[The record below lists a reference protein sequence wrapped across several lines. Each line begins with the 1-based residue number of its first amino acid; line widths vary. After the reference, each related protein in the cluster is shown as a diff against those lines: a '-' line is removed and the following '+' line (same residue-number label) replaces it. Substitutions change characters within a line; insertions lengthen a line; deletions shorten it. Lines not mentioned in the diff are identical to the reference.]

1 MTAYYPSNVKN
12 DFSTK
17 LNYVTTVY
25 AADVNDLQ
33 NEVSAV
39 ENNLGTN
46 IQTGSGWVGVFDT
59 TTTNWP
65 TLKARLAN
73 IEYGITAAIT
83 RGAPVG
89 GTTGQVL
96 TKSSGTDYDYS
107 WQNSSTFPAQSGQS
121 GRFLRTNGSSVS
133 WSDAEPPINVLLLI
147 GA

>member
-17 LNYVTTVY
+17 LNFITTVQ

-33 NEVSAV
+33 SEVSAV
-39 ENNLGTN
+39 ESNLGTN
-46 IQTGSGWVGVFDT
+46 IATGSGWIGVFDK

-73 IEYGITAAIT
+73 IEYGINEALLTGTPA
-83 RGAPVG
+83 G

-96 TKSSGTDYDYS
+96 TKSSGTDYDYA
-107 WQNSSTFPAQSGQS
+107 WSTINALPNQSGQA
-121 GRFLRTNGSSVS
+121 GNYLTTNGTSAS
-133 WSDAEPPINVLLLI
+133 WSTPEATINPLLLI

>member
-17 LNYVTTVY
+17 LNFITTVQ

-33 NEVSAV
+33 SEVSAV
-39 ENNLGTN
+39 ESNLGTN
-46 IQTGSGWVGVFDT
+46 ITTGSGWVGVFDNV
-59 TTTNWP
+59 TTNWP

-73 IEYGITAAIT
+73 IEYGINEALLIGNPA
-83 RGAPVG
+83 G

-96 TKSSGTDYDYS
+96 TKSSGTDYDYT
-107 WQNSSTFPAQSGQS
+107 WSTINALPSQSEQAGNY
-121 GRFLRTNGSSVS
+121 LTTNGSSAS
-133 WSDAEPPINVLLLI
+133 WATPEASINALLLI